1 MDSNSIDK
9 DKIVDYINDY
19 AFEFGKLFN
28 TELDAEQ
35 MDERISEKMTLPEVF
50 VENLA
55 KETEIIKLK
64 GIQEYLLQRG
74 ANDESINEQLR
85 ELQKS

>member
-35 MDERISEKMTLPEVF
+35 MDERISEKLILPEEF
-50 VENLA
+50 AENLV
-55 KETEIIKLK
+55 KQVEIIKLK
-64 GIQEYLLQRG
+64 AIQEYLLHHG

-85 ELQKS
+85 ELQKQ